1 MSRILHSARQLMA
14 RPLPALMPAPAA
26 MACTLPFLRS
36 VTVPS
41 ISAPL
46 LSLSLASHSSSHSSN
61 CRCCSRSF
69 HTRTPI
75 YAGSHAHDDGA
86 HFHGSD
92 FLSRENVQR
101 RVRKVLEDIDKIDKS
116 KLDDENSSWKSLGL
130 DSLDEVEVV
139 MMLEDEFV
147 IDIQDEVATNILT
160 IKDAIDYITNHPFA
174 ANDEVHH

>member
-1 MSRILHSARQLMA
+1 M
-14 RPLPALMPAPAA
+14 
-26 MACTLPFLRS
+26 
-36 VTVPS
+36 
-41 ISAPL
+41 
-46 LSLSLASHSSSHSSN
+46 
-61 CRCCSRSF
+61 
-69 HTRTPI
+69 
-75 YAGSHAHDDGA
+75 
-86 HFHGSD
+86 
-92 FLSRENVQR
+92 
-101 RVRKVLEDIDKIDKS
+101 EDIDKIDKS